1 MFLRRYQ
8 DFKSEQMLNENL
20 AGARKIIKDLYFMNK
35 SAAKLKDDFK
45 TDASGLTLLDRDGV
59 PFLFNNLTEEEQN
72 QVNQDLRTN
81 SSEYKLGEQET
92 RNIERNA
99 KFQEIRNM
107 LGDKLGW
114 MSLFVYLH
122 FREGTTIEELRSI
135 FDDMCRYNHLLAKL
149 RRNVSNYI
157 DPKILNNSEQLIDDL
172 EDIKRYSKLKKFID
186 EFNSELKRDYAQTPK
201 FFKDK
206 LVDIASAFDELGK
219 DESGKID
226 AENQR
231 NIQKRFFNKIGRYK
245 TVRELTAAAE
255 SFLQSESNA
264 NVAAFYKAI
273 DRCQRKYG
281 DYGVKV
287 LYDESGLL
295 IMEVLSFA
303 ACKELFSNTSWCIAQ
318 YLTQWDNYVGGESV
332 YNKQYSI
339 LNFNLPQSDRKS
351 IIGITIEPGQKVR
364 ACHLKDDAG
373 AKDTFKSIFNDF
385 EKSLGLEK
393 DFIFSGLKPMT
404 DEEVSQKK
412 RRTTANRE
420 IVKKGLSLADVKR
433 FIVDDGADVNA
444 GNGSALDNAVSED
457 DIEKVKFLLE
467 YGASP
472 NLRSRQEATVNKTK
486 SFEIL
491 KLLIAKGAEI
501 TAQVFKSLAEDEDA
515 VRFCLDNGLDP
526 NFEDNM
532 PLRFAIKNGK
542 LALVKMLEE
551 YQVNTDNRRQM
562 NTKHAAEY
570 QRWDVL
576 EYLIS
581 KGGGFVE
588 GFEEVMKWCGHT
600 RKIQPASQKIEVL
613 SRLQGY
619 IDDGKVKVSEG
630 GYKIGTTR
638 DKTLKDVI
646 DQFGSV
652 KGWVIASN
660 PELVE
665 TSKK

>member
-92 RNIERNA
+92 RNIERNV

-364 ACHLKDDAG
+364 ACHLKDDAA

-444 GNGSALDNAVSED
+444 GNGAALDNAVSED

-472 NLRSRQEATVNKTK
+472 NLRSRQESTVNKTK

>member
-206 LVDIASAFDELGK
+206 LVDIAGAFDELGK

-364 ACHLKDDAG
+364 ACHLKDDAA